1 MNPEAASIMAY
12 FYKLFPCKV
21 YTKEV
26 PESFA
31 VPSMYFPPP
40 FALNGNDTLS
50 TFLKTYSLPVKL
62 FHEDSQQANN
72 EAERIADAVNS
83 KKGLIPLVDKTGAV
97 TGEYVRINRA
107 ETRIADTGVAIIHLT
122 WDSRYFYEKEEY
134 TPLQNIGVD
143 SGVK

>member
-1 MNPEAASIMAY
+1 MNPEVASIRAY

-26 PESFA
+26 PEKFT

-40 FALNGNDTLS
+40 FALNSNDTLS

-72 EAERIADAVNS
+72 EAERIADVVNS

-97 TGEYVRINRA
+97 TGEYVRISRIEN
-107 ETRIADTGVAIIHLT
+107 RIADSGVAIIQVT